1 MPVGVGIGC
10 RAVDMRHTGIIGVG
24 IAVHAEQPLSLL
36 ALRHQPG
43 GADEA
48 ALEVHRP
55 IVKAK
60 PADMAVAVEAGQPLV
75 LRRTIVKI
83 TLHPIERA
91 VDVGGDLAPDLTVVH
106 VRVESG
112 RAVEAWRKERMTSE
126 IDSHGDTPE

>member
-10 RAVDMRHTGIIGVG
+10 RAVDMRHTRIIGEG
-24 IAVHAEQPLSLL
+24 IAVHAEQTLALL

-55 IVKAK
+55 IMKAK
-60 PADMAVAVEAGQPLV
+60 PADMAVAVETGQPFV
-75 LRRTIVKI
+75 LRRTIVEI
-83 TLHPIERA
+83 TLHPVERA
-91 VDVGGDLAPDLTVVH
+91 VDVSGNLTPDLAVVH

-112 RAVEAWRKERMTSE
+112 RAIEAWRKE
-126 IDSHGDTPE
+126 